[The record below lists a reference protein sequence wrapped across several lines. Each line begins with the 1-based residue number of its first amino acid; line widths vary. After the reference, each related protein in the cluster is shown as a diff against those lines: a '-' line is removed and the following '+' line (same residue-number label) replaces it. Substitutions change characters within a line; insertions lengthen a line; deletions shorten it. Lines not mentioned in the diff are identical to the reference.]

1 MVIIGLGNRARHG
14 KDTAAE
20 AIMQHAS
27 KMLYPTLKYSWALPL
42 REETNAFLLTKQGE
56 LFVAGLPAYVKAENG
71 DIMIPD
77 WVKPTPNAEPVKDMP
92 FGKHSKL
99 LQWWG
104 TDYRRHNSG
113 WNYWVNKGQAA
124 INAFGDKYKNGIVL
138 VPDTR
143 FENELDA
150 VYRYGGITIQ
160 CNRLNDDGTPF
171 RDPARDANHPSET
184 ELDNA
189 NWQHKIV
196 SKHAALTAEI
206 AITIF
211 EFERGLRGF

>member
-1 MVIIGLGNRARHG
+1 MIIIGLGNRARHG

-20 AIMQHAS
+20 AIIAHAN
-27 KMLYPTLKYSWALPL
+27 KILYPTLKYSWALPL
-42 REETNAFLLTKQGE
+42 REETNAFLLTDLGKHWMSGGTSHVE
-56 LFVAGLPAYVKAENG
+56 DGGSVYA
-71 DIMIPD
+71 IPD
-77 WVKPTPNAEPVKDMP
+77 WVTPTPNAEPVSGMP

-104 TDYRRHNSG
+104 TDYRRHYSG
-113 WNYWVNKGQAA
+113 WDYWVNKGKTA
-124 INAFGDKYKNGIVL
+124 IGDWGRKHPNGIVL

-143 FENELDA
+143 FNNELQAIED
-150 VYRYGGITIQ
+150 VNGITIQ
-160 CNRLNDDGTPF
+160 CNRRNEDGAPF